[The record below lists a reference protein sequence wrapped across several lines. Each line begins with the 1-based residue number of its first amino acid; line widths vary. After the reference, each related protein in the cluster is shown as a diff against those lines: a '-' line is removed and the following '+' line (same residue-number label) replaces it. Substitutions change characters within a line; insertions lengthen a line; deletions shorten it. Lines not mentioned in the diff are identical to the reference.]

1 MRVALWAWRC
11 RMSDDAERRSRVS
24 GAARR
29 SADEAAERV
38 AAARERL
45 HAARLSAGD
54 AHERAA
60 QLHDRAAGGGASVT
74 SKLTTGLPSGI
85 ERHGMRTTWLLSRIS
100 KA

>member
-60 QLHDRAAGGGASVT
+60 QLHDRAAGGGFGDVEAHHRSA
-74 SKLTTGLPSGI
+74 
-85 ERHGMRTTWLLSRIS
+85 ERHRAARDADYL
-100 KA
+100 AAEQDQ

>member
-1 MRVALWAWRC
+1 
-11 RMSDDAERRSRVS
+11 MSDDAERRSRVS
-24 GAARR
+24 GAARK

-74 SKLTTGLPSGI
+74 SKPTTGLPSGI
-85 ERHGMRTTWLLSRIS
+85 ERHGMRTTWLLSRIG

>member
-1 MRVALWAWRC
+1 
-11 RMSDDAERRSRVS
+11 MSDDAERRSRVL

-85 ERHGMRTTWLLSRIS
+85 ERHGMRTTWLLSRIN

>member
-1 MRVALWAWRC
+1 
-11 RMSDDAERRSRVS
+11 MSDDAERRSRVS

-60 QLHDRAAGGGASVT
+60 QLHDRAAGGASVT

-85 ERHGMRTTWLLSRIS
+85 ERHGMRTTWLLSRIN

>member
-1 MRVALWAWRC
+1 
-11 RMSDDAERRSRVS
+11 MSDDAERRSRVS

-74 SKLTTGLPSGI
+74 SKPTTGLPSGI

>member
-1 MRVALWAWRC
+1 
-11 RMSDDAERRSRVS
+11 MSDDAERRSRVS

-60 QLHDRAAGGGASVT
+60 QLHDRAAGGASVT